1 MTLSKFTNQPA
12 NEEIVNTIN
21 DIIETMGTTT
31 GANIDLSNLSSTG
44 EAKFTNI
51 LEQCYPV
58 GSIYMSV
65 NNVSPATLFGFGTW
79 EQIKDT
85 FLLACGD
92 TYSNAD
98 TGGASTVTLTTN
110 EIPSHNHSASS
121 DSTGAHTHAKGT
133 FEITGSVNFRNDF
146 GKYQRATGSGAFSAT
161 SSGTVARPDGG
172 GDVGET
178 SYNRTA
184 SFKASDNWSGATQS
198 KGDHSH
204 TITVNNN
211 GGGQAHNN
219 MPPYLAVNIWKRTA

>member
-1 MTLSKFTNQPA
+1 MSLYK
-12 NEEIVNTIN
+12 
-21 DIIETMGTTT
+21 GTTLVA
-31 GANIDLSNLSSTG
+31 GAMPNSANQSLSNLNSDG

-98 TGGASTVTLTTN
+98 TGGASTITLTTDQ
-110 EIPSHNHSASS
+110 IPSHNHSASS
-121 DSTGAHTHAKGT
+121 NSTGAHTHGKGT

-146 GKYQRATGSGAFSAT
+146 GKYQRATGSGAFSGT
-161 SSGTVARPDGG
+161 SNGVITRPDGG
-172 GDVGET
+172 NDVGDT
-178 SYNRTA
+178 NYTRTA
-184 SFKASDNWSGATQS
+184 DFKASNKWTGATES
-198 KGDHSH
+198 KGDHTH